1 MRLHALYTSCKQ
13 NLCRI
18 CLHRH
23 AFAGICMFACAAFSQ
38 APAFGKLCLFRQVA
52 LQRCTNRFFSATLC
66 IIHKTEYALAARR
79 AQQLTMQ
86 LPNHS
91 AKLLRVGAG
100 FLEGLF
106 LPCHTCTPKRICLVS
121 CERPRWLRKLM
132 APSAE
137 VLQLGQPGHCAI
149 ELQRL
154 HGGGSKAV
162 KMH

>member
-1 MRLHALYTSCKQ
+1 MRLHALQAICRQSI
-13 NLCRI
+13 CRI
-18 CLHRH
+18 CLDRH

-38 APAFGKLCLFRQVA
+38 APAFGKLFRFRQVA
-52 LQRCTNRFFSATLC
+52 LQRCTNRYFSATLG

-79 AQQLTMQ
+79 AQQLAMQ
-86 LPNHS
+86 LPNQT

-100 FLEGLF
+100 LF
-106 LPCHTCTPKRICLVS
+106 ESLRLPCNTCTSKRICLLS
-121 CERPRWLRKLM
+121 CERPRWLGKLM
-132 APSAE
+132 APFAQ
-137 VLQLGQPGHCAI
+137 VLQLGQPGHCAL